1 MNNQTTTIDNDILLD
16 IPEHIWQQCASYKE
30 CPEGWW
36 NTAKKV
42 EAVLLAEGILIR
54 QMKEK
59 FGGLRVYWDWP
70 EEWNDLEDE
79 TFHDKCEQIECL
91 IDIADWVCQ
100 RTCMVC
106 GEKGTLRNESWVS
119 VLCEGH
125 YNEWRERVYGKK
137 GNEAKR

>member
-1 MNNQTTTIDNDILLD
+1 MNNQTTNDNDILLD
-16 IPEHIWQQCASYKE
+16 IPEHIWQQCEAYTE

-36 NTAKKV
+36 ETVKKV
-42 EAVLLAEGILIR
+42 EAVLLAEGVKVA

-59 FGGLRVYWDWP
+59 FGELRVYWDRP

-79 TFHDKCEQIECL
+79 TFHDKCEQIDCL

-100 RTCMVC
+100 ETCMVC
-106 GEKGTLRNESWVS
+106 GEKGTLHNERWIN

-125 YNEWRERVYGKK
+125 YNDWQERVYGKK
-137 GNEAKR
+137 RK

>member
-1 MNNQTTTIDNDILLD
+1 MNNQTTMNEDIKDVFLD
-16 IPEHIWQQCASYKE
+16 IPEHIWQQCRLYKE
-30 CPEGWW
+30 CPVGWQSTV
-36 NTAKKV
+36 NKL
-42 EAVLLAEGILIR
+42 EAVLLDEGVNIR

-100 RTCMVC
+100 RTCMEC
-106 GEKGTLRNESWVS
+106 GEKGTLRNESCVN
-119 VLCEGH
+119 VLCEEH
-125 YNEWRERVYGKK
+125 YNDWRKRVYGKK
-137 GNEAKR
+137 GK